1 MDFASLETWFV
12 TGSQHLY
19 GDEALRQVAA
29 NSQQVVAGLNAS
41 GRLPVRVVCKPV
53 VTTPEAILA
62 VCRQANA
69 EPQCV
74 GLIAWMH
81 TFSPARM
88 WIAGLTALDRPLAHL
103 HTQFNRDL
111 PWGTIDMDFMNL
123 NQAAHG
129 DREFGFLCAR
139 LRKPRKV
146 IVGHWQDSQTQ
157 DRLAAW
163 QRAAVGLHEL
173 RHLRVA
179 RLGDNMRQVAVTEGD
194 KVEAQVRLGIEVNG
208 YGVGELVRHMGAVT
222 EAEVDRL
229 VAQYD
234 AQYRV
239 AGELRPGGARHA
251 ALRYAAR
258 TELGLRAFLTS
269 GGFGAFTDTFEDL
282 HGLEQLPG
290 LAVQRLM
297 ADGYGFGAEGD
308 WKTAALV
315 RAAKVMSAGL
325 PGGTSFMEDY
335 TYHLGPARPLVLGA
349 HRLEICP
356 SLADQTP
363 SCEIHPL
370 GIGGRSDP
378 VRLVFT
384 ARPGPAIN
392 AAWIDLGD
400 RFRLLVNEVDTVAP
414 EQPMP
419 HLPVAHAV
427 WAPRPDF
434 STAAAAWI
442 YAGGPHHTAFCQSLS
457 TEVFEDF
464 AEMAGLECLRIGP
477 DTRLA
482 DFKNQLRWNEAYFGR
497 PRQITPQRRV
507 VACHHAKVWGGHADH
522 APCKANALP
531 VCARWQPERSDGP
544 GLCPHPSRM
553 LQRVPPSLRLPPPGA
568 ITASDQRVPSPI
580 QPSPPGIIL
589 LSGKSPTRR
598 TSGPRGF
605 RLCPALPTL
614 QQAIA

>member
-1 MDFASLETWFV
+1 MDLASLETWFV

-29 NSQQVVAGLNAS
+29 NSQEVVAGLNAA
-41 GRLPVRVVCKPV
+41 GRLPVRVVFKSV
-53 VTTPEAILA
+53 VTTPEAIVA

-69 EPQCV
+69 DSRCIGV
-74 GLIAWMH
+74 LAWMH
-81 TFSPARM
+81 TFSPAKM
-88 WIAGLTALDRPLAHL
+88 WIAGLLALDRPLAHL

-129 DREFGFLCAR
+129 DREFGFVCAR
-139 LRKPRKV
+139 LRRARKV
-146 IVGHWQDSQTQ
+146 VVGHWQEPETQ

-163 QRAAVGLHEL
+163 QRAAVGLHEM
-173 RHLRVA
+173 RRLRVA

-194 KVEAQVRLGIEVNG
+194 KVEAQIRLGVEVNG
-208 YGVGELVRHMGAVT
+208 YGVGELTRHMAAVT

-229 VAQYD
+229 LAEYD

-239 AGELRPGGARHA
+239 APELGPGGPRRD

-258 TELGLRAFLTS
+258 TELGLRAFLAG
-269 GGFGAFTDTFEDL
+269 GGFAAFTDTFEDL

-297 ADGYGFGAEGD
+297 ASGYGFGAEGD

-315 RAAKVMSAGL
+315 RAVKMMSAGL

-335 TYHLGPARPLVLGA
+335 TYHLGAPRPLVLGA
-349 HRLEICP
+349 HMLEICP
-356 SLADQTP
+356 SLAAATP

-400 RFRLLVNEVDTVAP
+400 RFRLLLNEVDAVAP
-414 EQPMP
+414 EEAMP
-419 HLPVAHAV
+419 RLPVARAV
-427 WAPRPDF
+427 WAPRPDLP
-434 STAAAAWI
+434 TAAAAWI
-442 YAGGPHHTAFCQSLS
+442 YAGGPHHTAYCQSL
-457 TEVFEDF
+457 TAEVFEDF
-464 AEMAGLECLRIGP
+464 AEMAGLECVRIGA

-482 DFKNQLRWNEAYFGR
+482 DVKNQLRWNEAFFGR
-497 PRQITPQRRV
+497 Q
-507 VACHHAKVWGGHADH
+507 
-522 APCKANALP
+522 
-531 VCARWQPERSDGP
+531 
-544 GLCPHPSRM
+544 
-553 LQRVPPSLRLPPPGA
+553 
-568 ITASDQRVPSPI
+568 
-580 QPSPPGIIL
+580 
-589 LSGKSPTRR
+589 
-598 TSGPRGF
+598 
-605 RLCPALPTL
+605 
-614 QQAIA
+614 